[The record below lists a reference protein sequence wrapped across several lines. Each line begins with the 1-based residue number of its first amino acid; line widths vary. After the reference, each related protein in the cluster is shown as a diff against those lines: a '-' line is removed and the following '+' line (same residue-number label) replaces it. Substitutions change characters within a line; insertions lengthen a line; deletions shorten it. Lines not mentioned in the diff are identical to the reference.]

1 MEDEKKKKRNK
12 KKKNKQQQNKASED
26 NASSDHTINGGNA
39 LHTTLQNDAPP
50 NTDDANPDSNAHRGV
65 HGVDKFILAA
75 VQKQQLL
82 QLQREGDMKEGISR
96 LHKQNESHIQKE
108 AVLEEKIKELNDQ
121 NDSHVQKQATL
132 EDTIKALISANDI
145 CVVKEANFEEKIN
158 QLSIE
163 KNTYI
168 QKEADLE
175 MKITELQREKDL
187 MLEKENASKETIGRQ
202 NVDITRLRMQ
212 VVELEENKSSLLKEN
227 QMMAD
232 RISDLQSRIQS
243 LETSISGASMT
254 ELTKNPSDKNDD
266 LNPQVEAAHALVNK
280 LIMENAELVEKVNE
294 LYVKLDQKDWELDR
308 SSDAE
313 SDGRIGSS
321 EIIGSL
327 TSPAES
333 VYNIPGF
340 SSKSE
345 STEVVA
351 RIPVPSDS
359 EIIQNEVNGDSET
372 ASVELDNGAIPITD
386 APLIGA
392 PFRLIS
398 FVASY
403 VSGADL
409 VNKS

>member
-65 HGVDKFILAA
+65 HGVDK
-75 VQKQQLL
+75 
-82 QLQREGDMKEGISR
+82 GDMKEGISR